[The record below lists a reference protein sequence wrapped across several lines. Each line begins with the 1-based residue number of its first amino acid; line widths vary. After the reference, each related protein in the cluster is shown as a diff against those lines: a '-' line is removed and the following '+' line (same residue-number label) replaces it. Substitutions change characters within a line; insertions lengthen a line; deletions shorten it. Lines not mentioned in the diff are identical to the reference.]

1 MSDRPSIEGAIAP
14 NQQFLGVVDG
24 AFSETIQNWFAL
36 FHQWDFITAEA
47 TEGKPKWITISKFP
61 LSPETLYQ
69 RWKSSSELVGVRFKS
84 GKEGTTSYALI
95 DVDIGS
101 QYHPQQAPSAIQALT
116 AALEEIGICRL
127 IKVRSSASC
136 GLHLYL
142 PLPKRFNCYKLAVV
156 LQQGLEKHEFQIK
169 PGQLE
174 IFPNVKMPRSNYAAH
189 RLPLQIGSF
198 VLDDDLQPLH
208 NSIEQLIQVWS
219 ALAEKQD
226 LARLT
231 KAIGAAKWNRPS
243 HSRNL
248 EEWRERLEA
257 SLSQGFTS
265 KGQTNKLLQEVCIYL
280 RVFQGLSW
288 DEVETEAYAVI
299 AGLSGYQE
307 YCRHRREIKR
317 RIRDW
322 VKTNRNSSRYY
333 PANSPSRLNKP
344 SKAYSN
350 KDRSQDALNRIQ
362 QAIAHL
368 VESGTLPD
376 GIRERQNKIRETAQ
390 CGTKTLWKHKELW
403 HPDFQTQ
410 RCVTQDISMVSGI
423 SEALNGNTLL
433 PSDDE
438 QNLSSKQSEC
448 VTQDISMVSAN
459 LEEASA
465 TGAIAETQQTHTV
478 TPSALLSVISG
489 CGSEGNLLGNTN
501 TVRLNLNQGLSSSPK
516 FLIHSI
522 VKRKSDN
529 SLFRIIKSNSNG
541 TYWVKWLNP
550 PVPRVAVILR
560 DDEIDSVNH
569 THAVR

>member
-1 MSDRPSIEGAIAP
+1 VSDRPSIKGAIAS
-14 NQQFLGVVDG
+14 NQQFSRVVDG
-24 AFSETIQNWFAL
+24 ACSEAIENWFAL
-36 FHQWDFITAEA
+36 FHQWNFITAEA
-47 TEGKPKWITISKFP
+47 SEGKPKWITINKFP
-61 LSPETLYQ
+61 LNPKTLYQ
-69 RWKSSSELVGVRFKS
+69 RWKSSSELVGVRFKP

-101 QYHPQQAPSAIQALT
+101 QYHPQQAPSAIQALI
-116 AALEEIGICRL
+116 AALEEIGVCRH

-156 LQQGLEKHEFQIK
+156 LQQALEKHEFQIK

-198 VLDDDLQPLH
+198 VLDDDFQPLH
-208 NSIEQLIQVWS
+208 NSIERLIQVWS
-219 ALAEKQD
+219 TLAEKQD
-226 LARLT
+226 LACLT
-231 KAIGAAKWNRPS
+231 KAIGSAKWNRPS

-248 EEWRERLEA
+248 EEWRERLET
-257 SLSQGFTS
+257 SLSKGFTS

-280 RVFQGLSW
+280 RVFRGLSW
-288 DEVETEAYAVI
+288 DEVEAEAYAVI

-307 YCRHRREIKR
+307 YCRHQREIKR

-333 PANSPSRLNKP
+333 PANSPSRLKK
-344 SKAYSN
+344 SAKAPSN
-350 KDRSQDALNRIQ
+350 KDRSEDALNRIQ

-368 VESGTLPD
+368 AESGTCPN
-376 GIRERQNKIRETAQ
+376 GIRERQNRIRELAR
-390 CGTKTLWKHKELW
+390 CGTKTLWKYKELW

-410 RCVTQDISMVSGI
+410 RCVTQGIATVSEI
-423 SEALNGNTLL
+423 SETPNGNTLL
-433 PSDDE
+433 SSDGE

-448 VTQDISMVSAN
+448 VTQDISMVSEI

-465 TGAIAETQQTHTV
+465 TRAIAEIQLEQAVTH
-478 TPSALLSVISG
+478 PALLSVISSY
-489 CGSEGNLLGNTN
+489 GSESNPLGNTN
-501 TVRLNLNQGLSSSPK
+501 TVRLNPNQDLSSNPTI
-516 FLIHSI
+516 LTRSI

-529 SLFRIIKSNSNG
+529 SLFRITKLNANG
-541 TYWVKWLNP
+541 TYWAKWLNP
-550 PVPRVAVILR
+550 PVPRAAVILR
-560 DDEIDSVNH
+560 EDEIDLVNY
-569 THAVR
+569 THAV